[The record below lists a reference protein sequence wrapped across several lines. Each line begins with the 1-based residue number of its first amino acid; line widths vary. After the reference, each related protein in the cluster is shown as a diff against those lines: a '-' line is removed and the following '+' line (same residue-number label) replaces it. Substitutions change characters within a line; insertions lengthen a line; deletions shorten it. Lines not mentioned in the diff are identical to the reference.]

1 MEDDND
7 ERGLRGGDI
16 AAVVLYFV
24 LVLGIGLWVRKAK
37 NVFLNFIL
45 IHYTSLYKL
54 FH

>member
-24 LVLGIGLWVRKAK
+24 LVLGIGLWVRKT
-37 NVFLNFIL
+37 NHVFLNFIL
-45 IHYTSLYKL
+45 IHHTNLYNL